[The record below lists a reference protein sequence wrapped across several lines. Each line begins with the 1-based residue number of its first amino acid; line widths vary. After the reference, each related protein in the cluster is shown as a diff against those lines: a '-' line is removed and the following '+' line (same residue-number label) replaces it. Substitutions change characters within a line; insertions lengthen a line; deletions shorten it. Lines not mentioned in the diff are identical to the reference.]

1 MDIPDSEPGRSA
13 YKTVLKTLTSSQ
25 RYYLGLPGLT
35 DSDEEADGSDAIEMA
50 LLSIDRVFD
59 MVETRLDSVH
69 DGVAAKLINA
79 SSSVLA
85 QVWQDQ
91 YGAFRLFQAEWF
103 KSAPPTVD
111 TPMNDHVFLE
121 AMRYDCKV
129 VKSSLDEMYRTVD
142 RAENPVER
150 QLLNSV
156 RDQDNEEEPAGMNSG
171 KDPDASVIRSWS
183 MNTMSDE
190 LEEDVEQLGETESA
204 ERDEDVDQLE
214 MPFRLYQIQ
223 TATEILNQTLADWIR
238 YREVAAS
245 NDEQSNSGASSL
257 PHLTT
262 EMNFDRASLKAH
274 LRSKHPEISAT
285 EADVLVRLASS
296 VAAPGKRPECPL
308 CVQAAFEG

>member
-1 MDIPDSEPGRSA
+1 
-13 YKTVLKTLTSSQ
+13 
-25 RYYLGLPGLT
+25 
-35 DSDEEADGSDAIEMA
+35 
-50 LLSIDRVFD
+50 
-59 MVETRLDSVH
+59 
-69 DGVAAKLINA
+69 
-79 SSSVLA
+79 
-85 QVWQDQ
+85 
-91 YGAFRLFQAEWF
+91 
-103 KSAPPTVD
+103 
-111 TPMNDHVFLE
+111 
-121 AMRYDCKV
+121 
-129 VKSSLDEMYRTVD
+129 MYRTVD

-183 MNTMSDE
+183 IDIMSDE

-214 MPFRLYQIQ
+214 MPYA
-223 TATEILNQTLADWIR
+223 TAILNQTLADWIR

-257 PHLTT
+257 PHLTA

-296 VAAPGKRPECPL
+296 VTAPGKRPECPL

>member
-129 VKSSLDEMYRTVD
+129 VKSSLDE
-142 RAENPVER
+142 
-150 QLLNSV
+150 
-156 RDQDNEEEPAGMNSG
+156 
-171 KDPDASVIRSWS
+171 SW
-183 MNTMSDE
+183 
-190 LEEDVEQLGETESA
+190 
-204 ERDEDVDQLE
+204 
-214 MPFRLYQIQ
+214 
-223 TATEILNQTLADWIR
+223 
-238 YREVAAS
+238 
-245 NDEQSNSGASSL
+245 
-257 PHLTT
+257 
-262 EMNFDRASLKAH
+262 
-274 LRSKHPEISAT
+274 
-285 EADVLVRLASS
+285 
-296 VAAPGKRPECPL
+296 
-308 CVQAAFEG
+308 